1 MCIDG
6 LVVLYCCSRGR
17 GTDWEASRF
26 DVFTWALLK
35 AHCILVTH
43 CHL

>member
-6 LVVLYCCSRGR
+6 LVVLYCCSL
-17 GTDWEASRF
+17 DWEASRF